1 MTNPDGKTN
10 LDSARPKV
18 ERVIIMSH
26 GKLVPLSDY
35 REYPIEEMDVRARD
49 FYEMMRKRRT
59 VRDFDT
65 RPVPREIIEKCLLT
79 AGTAPN
85 GANMQPWQ
93 FVVVSSATIKA
104 KIRHAAEEVER
115 EFYQNRAPDYWLEA
129 LNPLGTDENKPH
141 LEDAPYL
148 IVVFSKQFS
157 VAEDGSRHHNYYISE
172 SVGIAMGFLI
182 AAIHNAGLASLTHT
196 PKPMSFLRELLG
208 RPKSETPVLILAVG
222 YPKKEA
228 LVPNITKKPLEEIAI
243 FMD

>member
-1 MTNPDGKTN
+1 
-10 LDSARPKV
+10 
-18 ERVIIMSH
+18 MSH

-35 REYPIEEMDVRARD
+35 QEYPVEEMKSRSEK
-49 FYEMMRKRRT
+49 FYQMMRKRRT

-65 RPVPREIIEKCLLT
+65 RTVPREIIESCLLT

-85 GANMQPWQ
+85 GANMQPWT
-93 FVVVSSATIKA
+93 FVAISASDIKA

-129 LNPLGTDENKPH
+129 LGPLGTDENKPH
-141 LEDAPYL
+141 LEEAPYL

-157 VAEDGSRHHNYYISE
+157 TTADGERLHNYYISE

-182 AAIHNAGLASLTHT
+182 SAIHNAGLASLTHT
-196 PKPMSFLRELLG
+196 PKPMSFLRELLN

-222 YPKKEA
+222 YPKKDA
-228 LVPNITKKPLEEIAI
+228 CVPSITKKPLEEIAV
-243 FMD
+243 FVD